1 MREIEQFGF
10 CSASSSFQGLM
21 PFDSSLHL
29 HFLAVWMHFILLLQ
43 HLKYVELPMQPQPK
57 GTRGLGALL
66 DSLIF
71 TEGKASTE
79 EMKPADTCTV
89 SADLHRNPSQTLVF

>member
-1 MREIEQFGF
+1 
-10 CSASSSFQGLM
+10 
-21 PFDSSLHL
+21 
-29 HFLAVWMHFILLLQ
+29 MHQYFITLLQ
-43 HLKYVELPMQPQPK
+43 HLKHVELSLQPQPK
-57 GTRGLGALL
+57 GRRGLGALL

-89 SADLHRNPSQTLVF
+89 PADLHRNPSQALVF